1 MTAVVGRFTGGAG
14 EQVVALGRDGAL
26 LMASGVKRGT
36 STYTRSD
43 RVGTVSPSAIPSS
56 ITRGFSTDVN
66 HDGRLD
72 VLFPRGDGELLLLLN
87 QPGDEGRPGFVAS
100 LARARRPTRWSWESA
115 SSARTRA
122 TGSSGSTRGGTSSRP
137 RSRSAVATSRWGRP
151 NVCSKLVPARA
162 PRGRSIPWSFHRRH
176 HRRPPAPA
184 WGRSHVTHR
193 ARHAPR
199 CARVEART
207 LVVRR

>member
-1 MTAVVGRFTGGAG
+1 
-14 EQVVALGRDGAL
+14 
-26 LMASGVKRGT
+26 MASGVKRGT
-36 STYTRSD
+36 STYTRCD
-43 RVGTVSPSAIPSS
+43 RVGTVSPSAVPSS

-66 HDGRLD
+66 DDGRLD

-100 LARARRPTRWSWESA
+100 LARGAPTDAVELGVGKFGPEAHNRLVWIDPRGNLFAATLTFGGDGLQVGKAERLLEIGPGGA
-115 SSARTRA
+115 S
-122 TGSSGSTRGGTSSRP
+122 
-137 RSRSAVATSRWGRP
+137 
-151 NVCSKLVPARA
+151 
-162 PRGRSIPWSFHRRH
+162 RGRSIPWSFHRRH

-199 CARVEART
+199 RA
-207 LVVRR
+207 